1 MNEPELNYRA
11 TIIWDDMTTVVEN
24 GVEVSRVYKDN
35 SIRLDL
41 FKQHFGVEELE
52 KIMKYIK
59 GKTNGN

>member
-41 FKQHFGVEELE
+41 FKLNNILELKNE
-52 KIMKYIK
+52 YPCK
-59 GKTNGN
+59 N

>member
-35 SIRLDL
+35 SIRFDL
-41 FKQHFGVEELE
+41 FKQHLKE
-52 KIMKYIK
+52 
-59 GKTNGN
+59 KTNGN

>member
-1 MNEPELNYRA
+1 MNDPELNYRA

-41 FKQHFGVEELE
+41 FKQHFGVEE
-52 KIMKYIK
+52 
-59 GKTNGN
+59 